1 MPRLSSKLSELA
13 DRYPIVV
20 VGSGYGGGIAASRL
34 ARAGQQVCV
43 LERGREF
50 QAGEFPDTELEGAA
64 QSQATIS
71 GLETVR
77 IGSSLALMDWH
88 IERDFN
94 VLRGCGLGGT
104 SLINANAS
112 LEADRKVFQDPR
124 WPREL
129 VADLDTRL
137 RDGYRRA
144 REVLD
149 PKPYPDDWPRLAKL
163 ETHARSARQMG
174 ERFVRVPINVSF
186 EDRTNAF
193 GVELRKCRL
202 CGDCVTGCN
211 HSAKHTVAA
220 TYLPDA
226 WNHGAEIFTQIHV
239 DWLER
244 RADGWAVH
252 YTPVKA
258 GCEIFSQIGKR
269 IVFADIVILAAG
281 SMGSTEILLRS
292 AARGLDLSKR
302 LGERFSGNAD
312 VIGFAY
318 NTDHRI
324 NAVGAGARA
333 VDLTQPVGPTIT
345 SMIDGRTEARPLA
358 DHWLLQDAALP
369 GAIDALLPS
378 AFEAAVEQWGV
389 DTDSGMLD
397 ALAEKARVLRSR
409 LPGGARHG
417 ALLNTQ
423 TFLGMAVDSGTGKL
437 ELDADDHL
445 RIDWPQADRE
455 PIIASLNQRMLEA
468 TKVLGGTFVPN
479 PCWSNHINA
488 SLITVHPL
496 GGCCM
501 AIDAASG
508 VTNHRGEVFA
518 GSTGTDVHPGL
529 YVSDGAV
536 LPMAVGANPLLT
548 ISAIAERNVAL
559 LAEAHHWTIP
569 YELEHRPA
577 QARVPGD
584 PPGIGVLF
592 TERMAGFI
600 APGSGAPGSG
610 APTHQDAYA
619 AGRAANH
626 RFAFVLTLATD
637 DLDATL
643 DDPDKRMTLDGTID
657 APSLSS
663 SPLQVSD
670 GKFSLL
676 SRDPDRP
683 DTTNMIYEMRLS
695 AADGRCWSFRGI
707 KYVHDDRGVDLW
719 SDTTTLLVD
728 VHDDAGALA
737 ARGILRIELDDFVK
751 QLTTI
756 AVTGTLSKTEQL
768 RAKARFGRFFAGA
781 LFETYGD
788 LFARPSAFDPDAPPR
803 KRRALRVAAP
813 TIHYFFTSDGVQLC
827 LTRYQGGRKGPVI
840 LCHGLGVSSRIFTV
854 DTIDTNLVEYLFAHG
869 YDVWL
874 LDYRSSIELAAAA
887 APATGDVIAAIDYPE
902 AVAEV
907 RRISGAASVQ
917 MVVHCFGSTVFFMS
931 MLAGKLEGV
940 RAAVASQ
947 TAAHVDAAGLVRLK
961 SGLHVPE
968 LLDALGVETL
978 DAYTDTHAPWYERL
992 YDRALELYPVD
1003 RDEHCNSATCHR
1015 ITFMYSLLYEHDQLA
1030 LATHDTLHEL
1040 FGVANVEAFAHLGAM
1055 VRAKQLVDA
1064 DGKDVYLSH
1073 PERLAIPLRIIHGA
1087 ENACFDPSGTERT
1100 EAWLRAHNESTS
1112 PGLVSRVV
1120 IPNYGHIDCIFG
1132 KHAAI
1137 DVYPHI
1143 LAHLEA
1149 NL

>member
-1 MPRLSSKLSELA
+1 MRLASPPSDLR
-13 DRYPIVV
+13 DRYQIVV
-20 VGSGYGGGIAASRL
+20 VGSGYGGGISASRL

-64 QSQATIS
+64 QSQATIPHF
-71 GLETVR
+71 EPVR
-77 IGSSLALMDWH
+77 IGSPLALMDWH
-88 IERDFN
+88 IEPDFN

-112 LEADRKVFQDPR
+112 LEADPKVFEDPR

-129 VADLDTRL
+129 IADLDTRL
-137 RDGYRRA
+137 RDGYRHA
-144 REVLD
+144 REVLE
-149 PKPYPDDWPRLAKL
+149 PRPYPDDWPSLPKL
-163 ETHARSARQMG
+163 EAHARSAKRMG

-226 WNHGAEIFTQIHV
+226 WNHGAEIFTQVRV

-244 RADGWAVH
+244 RADGWAIH

-258 GCEIFSQIGKR
+258 GCEIFSQVGAR
-269 IVFADIVILAAG
+269 IVLADIVILAAG

-292 AARGLDLSKR
+292 AARGLSLSAR

-312 VIGFAY
+312 VIGFGY
-318 NTDHRI
+318 NTDVRI
-324 NAVGAGARA
+324 NGVGAGARA
-333 VDLTQPVGPTIT
+333 IDANQPVGPTIT
-345 SMIDGRTEARPLA
+345 SMIDGRTPARSL
-358 DHWLLQDAALP
+358 DEQWQLQDAALP
-369 GAIDALLPS
+369 GAIDSLLPS
-378 AFEAAVEQWGV
+378 AFEAAADKWGT
-389 DTDSGMLD
+389 DTDGGMLD
-397 ALAEKARVLRSR
+397 ALAERARRLRSR
-409 LPGGARHG
+409 LPDGARHG
-417 ALLNTQ
+417 ALRNTQ
-423 TFLGMAVDSGTGKL
+423 TFLAMAVDSSSGKL
-437 ELDADDHL
+437 ELDSDDHL

-468 TKVLGGTFVPN
+468 TQALGGTFVPN
-479 PCWSNHINA
+479 PCWGNHINSA
-488 SLITVHPL
+488 LVTVHPL
-496 GGCCM
+496 GGCSM
-501 AIDAASG
+501 ASDAASG
-508 VTNHRGEVFA
+508 VTNHCGQVFC
-518 GSTGTDVHPGL
+518 GHTGTDVHAGL
-529 YVSDGAV
+529 YVSDGGV
-536 LPMAVGANPLLT
+536 LPMAVGINPLLT

-559 LAEAHHWTIP
+559 LAEAHGWTIP
-569 YELEHRPA
+569 YELGHRPA
-577 QARVPGD
+577 QPRLPASA
-584 PPGIGVLF
+584 PGIGVQF

-600 APGSGAPGSG
+600 SPAVGG
-610 APTHQDAYA
+610 THEDAHA

-626 RFAFVLTLATD
+626 RFAFVLTLSSE

-643 DDPDKRMTLDGTID
+643 DDPARLMTFDGTVD

-663 SPLQVSD
+663 SSLQVTA

-676 SRDPDRP
+676 SRDPEREG
-683 DTTNMIYEMRLS
+683 TTNMIYEMQLRGG
-695 AADGRCWSFRGI
+695 DGRCWSFRGV

-719 SDTTTLLVD
+719 SDTTTLYVD
-728 VHDDAGALA
+728 VHDQAGTLA

-756 AVTGTLSKTEQL
+756 SITGTVSKLEQL
-768 RAKARFGRFFAGA
+768 RAKARFGKFFAGA

-788 LFARPSAFDPDAPPR
+788 LFARPSAFDPDAAPR
-803 KRRALRVAAP
+803 KRRPLRAAAP

-827 LTRYQGGRKGPVI
+827 LSRYQAGGQGGSKGPVI

-854 DTIDTNLVEYLFAHG
+854 DTIETNLVEYLVAHG

-874 LDYRSSIELAAAA
+874 LDYRSSIELTAAA
-887 APATGDVIAAIDYPE
+887 APANGDVIAAIDYPE

-907 RRISGAASVQ
+907 RRITGAASVQ

-931 MLAGKLEGV
+931 MLAGKLTGV

-961 SGLHVPE
+961 SGLHVPD
-968 LLDALGVETL
+968 LLDALGVDTL
-978 DAYTDTHAPWYERL
+978 DAYTDTHARWYERL
-992 YDRALELYPVD
+992 YDRALELYPVA
-1003 RDEHCNSATCHR
+1003 RDEHCKSATCHR

-1030 LATHDTLHEL
+1030 LATHETLHEL
-1040 FGVANVEAFAHLGAM
+1040 FGVAHVEAFGHLAAM

-1064 DGKDVYLSH
+1064 HGEDVYLPH

-1100 EAWLRAHNESTS
+1100 EAWLREHND

-1132 KHAAI
+1132 KRAAI

-1149 NL
+1149 HL

>member
-1 MPRLSSKLSELA
+1 MARLSSKLSELK
-13 DRYPIVV
+13 DRYSIVV
-20 VGSGYGGGIAASRL
+20 IGSGYGGGIAASRL

-50 QAGEFPDTELEGAA
+50 QAGEFPDTELEGGA
-64 QSQATIS
+64 QSQATIPHF
-71 GLETVR
+71 EKIR

-104 SLINANAS
+104 SLINANVS
-112 LEADRKVFQDPR
+112 IEADPKVFESPR

-129 VADLDTRL
+129 IADLDTRL
-137 RDGYRRA
+137 REGYRRA

-149 PKPYPDDWPRLAKL
+149 PKPYPDDWPRLPKL
-163 ETHARSARQMG
+163 EMHAASAKRMG

-244 RADGWAVH
+244 RADGWAIH

-258 GCEIFSQIGKR
+258 GCEMFSQIGKR
-269 IVFADIVILAAG
+269 TVSADIVILAAG
-281 SMGSTEILLRS
+281 SLGSTEILLRS
-292 AARGLDLSKR
+292 AARGLALSDR
-302 LGERFSGNAD
+302 LGEHFSGNAD
-312 VIGFAY
+312 VIGFGY
-318 NTDHRI
+318 NTEHRI
-324 NAVGAGARA
+324 NGVGAGAREM
-333 VDLTQPVGPTIT
+333 DPEQPVGPTIT
-345 SMIDGRTEARPLA
+345 SMIDGRTPARSLEEQ
-358 DHWLLQDAALP
+358 WLIQDAALP
-369 GAIDALLPS
+369 GAIDDLLPS
-378 AFEAAVEQWGV
+378 AFEAAVDEWGV

-397 ALAEKARVLRSR
+397 ALAERARVLRSR
-409 LPGGARHG
+409 LPGGSRHG
-417 ALLNTQ
+417 AMLNTQ
-423 TFLGMAVDSGTGKL
+423 TFLGMAVDSGIGRI

-455 PIIASLNQRMLEA
+455 PIIESLNQRMIEA
-468 TKVLGGTFVPN
+468 TAALGGTFVPN
-479 PCWSNHINA
+479 PCWSNHINSA
-488 SLITVHPL
+488 LITVHPL

-501 AIDAASG
+501 ASDAASG

-518 GSTGTDVHPGL
+518 GKSGTDVHPGL
-529 YVSDGAV
+529 FVGDGAV
-536 LPMAVGANPLLT
+536 LPTAIGANPLLT

-559 LAEAHHWTIP
+559 LAESRGWTIP
-569 YELEHRPA
+569 YALEHRPVPP
-577 QARVPGD
+577 RVPAD
-584 PPGIGVLF
+584 PPGVGVQF

-600 APGSGAPGSG
+600 AAGSGS
-610 APTHQDAYA
+610 HEDAYA
-619 AGRAANH
+619 AGRADNH

-643 DDPDKRMTLDGTID
+643 DDPARRMTLDGTID
-657 APSLSS
+657 APSLSP
-663 SPLQVSD
+663 SPLQVSQ
-670 GKFSLL
+670 GKFALL

-695 AADGRCWSFRGI
+695 AVDGRCWSFRGI

-719 SDTTTLLVD
+719 RDTTTLFVEL
-728 VHDDAGALA
+728 HDDAGTLV

-756 AVTGTLSKTEQL
+756 TVTGTLSKTEQL
-768 RAKARFGRFFAGA
+768 RARARFGKFFAGA

-788 LFARPSAFDPDAPPR
+788 LFARPSAFDPDAAPR
-803 KRRALRVAAP
+803 KRRALRTAAP
-813 TIHYFFTSDGVQLC
+813 TIHYFFTSDEVQLC
-827 LTRYQGGRKGPVI
+827 LTRYQGGSKGPVI

-887 APATGDVIAAIDYPE
+887 APATADVIAAIDYPE

-917 MVVHCFGSTVFFMS
+917 MVAHCFGSTVFFMS

-947 TAAHVDAAGLVRLK
+947 TAAHVQAAGLVRLK
-961 SGLHVPE
+961 SGLHMPE
-968 LLDALGVETL
+968 LLDALGVDTL
-978 DAYTDTHAPWYERL
+978 NAYTDTHARWFERL

-1040 FGVANVEAFAHLGAM
+1040 FGVANVEAFGHLAAM

-1064 DGKDVYLSH
+1064 DGNDVYLPH
-1073 PERLAIPLRIIHGA
+1073 PERLAIPIRIIHGA
-1087 ENACFDPSGTERT
+1087 QNACFDPSGTERT
-1100 EAWLRAHNESTS
+1100 EAWLREHND
-1112 PGLVSRVV
+1112 PALVSRVV

-1132 KHAAI
+1132 KNAAV
-1137 DVYPHI
+1137 DVFPHI
-1143 LAHLEA
+1143 LAQLEA
-1149 NL
+1149 TL